1 LDAAHDALKALTAKL
16 NQCSA
21 SSASLGKILDVRRR
35 LHNYDVRS
43 TNIFFSLFFYS
54 LVAHIYVCYRATWSI
69 RTAGCCAKVLSKCS
83 SRRRQLVL
91 SLSLSCLSPLTSAR
105 WINRHGANV
114 KKGPGMAAASGE
126 AGSRLTRKP
135 TGMTAI
141 YLFLF
146 NDLMLLTKA
155 PTISRTTY
163 KVIGQLEMHKA
174 HLVDEGTCRVCCVR
188 RVPTTV

>member
-1 LDAAHDALKALTAKL
+1 LDAAHDALKALTTKL

-35 LHNYDVRS
+35 LHNYDVRP
-43 TNIFFSLFFYS
+43 TNIFFPFLFCF
-54 LVAHIYVCYRATWSI
+54 LRLLLKYVCYRATWSI
-69 RTAGCCAKVLSKCS
+69 RTAGCCARVPSKCS
-83 SRRRQLVL
+83 SRRRPLVL
-91 SLSLSCLSPLTSAR
+91 SRPLASGHR
-105 WINRHGANV
+105 SFDLRSDRLGANV

-174 HLVDEGTCRVCCVR
+174 HLVDEGTCRVRCVR
-188 RVPTTV
+188 RVSTTV